1 MSQRP
6 SILRRMTLVRR
17 FTARLAT
24 ENGARI
30 SPAAS
35 AETLPGARFP
45 LDRCY
50 STSAII
56 GLAVW
61 LVALAAAWP
70 RSSLRLGPPTPELA
84 RYEDET
90 VDAEGAGA
98 GRSEPNAARH
108 TPPRAGPD
116 PRTEPP

>member
-84 RYEDET
+84 RYEAES
-90 VDAEGAGA
+90 VDAEVAGA
-98 GRSEPNAARH
+98 VMYEPDAARPTQH
-108 TPPRAGPD
+108 RDGLD
-116 PRTEPP
+116 P